1 MPSGSF
7 TLDDVRATYK
17 PRDAWWTV
25 FLVDPYTS
33 HLVRFTANRTRITP
47 NQLSVSA
54 LVLGFVA
61 AGLFWTADTWALIA
75 GALVF
80 HLAFVLDCMDGK
92 IARLKGT
99 GSVLGGWLDYIFDR
113 IRVFVC
119 ALALFGGQYR
129 ESDRPYWLV
138 LAAVVIFL
146 DMLRYMNAL
155 QIQKVVHSMNLRILA
170 TCEEVGIDPTRWLL
184 ATPADDD
191 GDVPVAASSA
201 QASAAAGPTAAAPD
215 APPTEVLGEDLAT
228 TQHSRSEL
236 QVSFGRRFGWF
247 GRMRDALRRHRVR
260 PHLFSG
266 IEFQM
271 FVFILGPLTTLVLP
285 MTLLACVLLLVF
297 EFAVVYKLVLSA
309 RDLDKLL
316 ARLRAMPS
324 DV

>member
-119 ALALFGGQYR
+119 ALALFGGQYH
-129 ESDRPYWLV
+129 ETERPYWLV
-138 LAAVVIFL
+138 RRNLPAPLV
-146 DMLRYMNAL
+146 
-155 QIQKVVHSMNLRILA
+155 VVHLFVWA
-170 TCEEVGIDPTRWLL
+170 
-184 ATPADDD
+184 
-191 GDVPVAASSA
+191 
-201 QASAAAGPTAAAPD
+201 
-215 APPTEVLGEDLAT
+215 VLTGVRT
-228 TQHSRSEL
+228 
-236 QVSFGRRFGWF
+236 RFGSGYAVWLR
-247 GRMRDALRRHRVR
+247 GLREGLRTDPGPRRPMRWRTVWRMTALRR
-260 PHLFSG
+260 PPIF
-266 IEFQM
+266 
-271 FVFILGPLTTLVLP
+271 
-285 MTLLACVLLLVF
+285 
-297 EFAVVYKLVLSA
+297 
-309 RDLDKLL
+309 
-316 ARLRAMPS
+316 
-324 DV
+324 

>member
-1 MPSGSF
+1 MSSGSF
-7 TLDDVRATYK
+7 TIDQVRETYK

-47 NQLSVSA
+47 NQLSVTA
-54 LVLGFVA
+54 LLLGFVA
-61 AGLFWTADTWALIA
+61 ADTWSLIV

-119 ALALFGGQYR
+119 ALALFGGQFR

-170 TCEEVGIDPTRWLL
+170 VCEERGIDPARWLL
-184 ATPADDD
+184 AAPADDD
-191 GDVPVAASSA
+191 GEVAPAAGAGASAASSVA
-201 QASAAAGPTAAAPD
+201 AESAPA
-215 APPTEVLGEDLAT
+215 EILGEDLAT
-228 TQHSRSEL
+228 T
-236 QVSFGRRFGWF
+236 
-247 GRMRDALRRHRVR
+247 
-260 PHLFSG
+260 
-266 IEFQM
+266 
-271 FVFILGPLTTLVLP
+271 
-285 MTLLACVLLLVF
+285 
-297 EFAVVYKLVLSA
+297 
-309 RDLDKLL
+309 
-316 ARLRAMPS
+316 
-324 DV
+324 

>member
-1 MPSGSF
+1 MAGTF
-7 TLDDVRATYK
+7 TLEQVRETYK

-25 FLVDPYTS
+25 FLVDPYTQY
-33 HLVRFTANRTRITP
+33 LVRFTANRTRITP
-47 NQLSVSA
+47 NQLSFAA
-54 LVLGFVA
+54 LVLGLVS
-61 AGLFWTADTWALIA
+61 AGLFWSAQTWALVV

-170 TCEEVGIDPTRWLL
+170 VCEERGIDPARWLL
-184 ATPADDD
+184 AAPADDD
-191 GDVPVAASSA
+191 GEVAPAAGAGASAASSVA
-201 QASAAAGPTAAAPD
+201 AESAPA
-215 APPTEVLGEDLAT
+215 EILGEDLAT

-247 GRMRDALRRHRVR
+247 GRMRDSLRRHRVR

-285 MTLLACVLLLVF
+285 FTLLACVLLLVF

-309 RDLDKLL
+309 RDLDRLL
-316 ARLRAMPS
+316 DKLRAS
-324 DV
+324 